1 MVVKITAEWFHIS
14 SCHIY
19 NVIRTSIK
27 NFIVTNKLPFGI
39 LADKMTSKHLTRH
52 MVGIRIPIWDI
63 RSSFLVRDLY
73 IQCSPTKDVTG
84 LGVTEHVIETFGI
97 DRSDQR
103 DNLSGCAMDG
113 QYIHLNFSG
122 HLSNILLKEYHLTW
136 DPAHR
141 IELSI
146 NDSSSKP
153 NESQTFVEVTCN
165 TIQSIMTQMSYG
177 KPYRA
182 LLDDT
187 PLIDHFLTPKIF
199 KSMKFVGHCTSVLKS
214 FTSNF
219 KGIISTLERMNTRSL
234 HCNKR
239 YCPFLLFWII

>member
-1 MVVKITAEWFHIS
+1 
-14 SCHIY
+14 
-19 NVIRTSIK
+19 
-27 NFIVTNKLPFGI
+27 
-39 LADKMTSKHLTRH
+39 MTER
-52 MVGIRIPIWDI
+52 
-63 RSSFLVRDLY
+63 
-73 IQCSPTKDVTG
+73 
-84 LGVTEHVIETFGI
+84 VIETLESFGI
-97 DRSDQR
+97 DRSYQR

-113 QYIHLNFSG
+113 QYIRLNFSG
-122 HLSNILLKEYHLTW
+122 HLSNILLKEYDLTW

-153 NESQTFVEVTCN
+153 NESQTFVEMTCN

-199 KSMKFVGHCTSVLKS
+199 ESMKFVGHCTSVLKS

-219 KGIISTLERMNTRSL
+219 KGIISTLERMNTRPL
-234 HCNKR
+234 HCNRR
-239 YCPFLLFWII
+239 YCPFLLFWSI